1 MNNPDLSTRAHPG
14 ADRHRRRR
22 NERGYSLLE
31 VLIVLSIMALVA
43 TFVGPRL
50 FSQLDRSKVTAAR
63 IQMQSLSGALETMRL
78 DIGRY
83 PTTEEGLSLLTEA
96 PSRSDAGDI
105 DWRGPY
111 VDGPVPSDPWGSEYQ
126 YRAPE
131 TEDGRPV
138 LTSFGADRKAGGTG
152 GGADIEWPSQR
163 RP

>member
-1 MNNPDLSTRAHPG
+1 MNKLNFSTRARLYM
-14 ADRHRRRR
+14 DRRRCR
-22 NERGYSLLE
+22 RTEHGYSLLE

-96 PSRSDAGDI
+96 PSRGNAGDV

-131 TEDGRPV
+131 AEDGRPL

-163 RP
+163 RS